1 MYVYICYIYSYSFK
15 TFILGIWLLIML
27 YLYFVHSDVH
37 IASLVL
43 YFKIFIRPDS
53 SHLVTEAGKRL
64 KNKGLKEGICFSVFT
79 HLPTK

>member
-64 KNKGLKEGICFSVFT
+64 KNKGLKEGICFWRFHSLT
-79 HLPTK
+79 